1 MKLCFLFIL
10 SLIAAWTLAV
20 PIPQTFEGDTGANSL
35 IAVVIIAG
43 EPCRAEETE
52 K

>member
-1 MKLCFLFIL
+1 MKLCFLFL
-10 SLIAAWTLAV
+10 LNLVATWTLAV
-20 PIPQTFEGDTGANSL
+20 PIPQTSEGDTGANSL

-43 EPCRAEETE
+43 EPCGAEETE